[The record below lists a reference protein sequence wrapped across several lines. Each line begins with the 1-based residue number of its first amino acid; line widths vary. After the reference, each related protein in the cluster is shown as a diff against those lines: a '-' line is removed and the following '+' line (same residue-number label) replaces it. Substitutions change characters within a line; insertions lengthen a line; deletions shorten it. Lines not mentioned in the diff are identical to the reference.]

1 MTTQVSRG
9 MVIAAVA
16 LAVRAAMAQGAE
28 DPVVDDAGT
37 DVEVVAPGGL
47 VVLEETVVQGRREV
61 NIQQAT
67 TQVVSVLSSEDIART
82 GEGDIAGADRE
93 CGVSVLPMEVSRD

>member
-1 MTTQVSRG
+1 M
-9 MVIAAVA
+9 AAVA

-67 TQVVSVLSSEDIART
+67 LGANHNELAPNLWLLGRIQQQL
-82 GEGDIAGADRE
+82 GDAAHAPDEHAPREQPAKRGIVDERDR
-93 CGVSVLPMEVSRD
+93 